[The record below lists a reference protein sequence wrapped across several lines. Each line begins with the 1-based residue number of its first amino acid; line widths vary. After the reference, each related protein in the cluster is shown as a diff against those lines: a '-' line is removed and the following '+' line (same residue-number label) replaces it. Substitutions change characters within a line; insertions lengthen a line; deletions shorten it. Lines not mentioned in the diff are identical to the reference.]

1 MKIFYFTATG
11 NSLYIAKRIGGELY
25 SIPQMIKE
33 GKFDFE
39 DDAIGFVFP
48 CHGWGVARLIRRF
61 IKRSKFNA
69 NYFFAIMTYGGT
81 PKSGLQNMEQIGSK
95 AGIQFNYTNEIFMI
109 DNYLPNFEM
118 EDEIKKEESKKI
130 EEKLSLIIA
139 DVKIRKNRLVRKGCA
154 SVLLSKGGRCLS
166 DKLSYNSGK
175 KFIIQDNCNG
185 CEVCAKVCPAKNIKV
200 QGKPSFS
207 SNCEMCFACIH
218 HCPQNAIHLKSE
230 KSNARFINKNIKLQE
245 IIAANNQCNP
255 RSL

>member
-175 KFIIQDNCNG
+175 KFII
-185 CEVCAKVCPAKNIKV
+185 K
-200 QGKPSFS
+200 
-207 SNCEMCFACIH
+207 
-218 HCPQNAIHLKSE
+218 
-230 KSNARFINKNIKLQE
+230 
-245 IIAANNQCNP
+245 IIATVVKYVQKFVLP
-255 RSL
+255 RILRFKESLVFLVTVKCALLAYIIVLRMQYI